1 MEGYIHHPFPLRGET
16 ETKKKREKKKVE
28 KRKKEQPPHPSTL
41 PGVRLRQ
48 MDPES
53 RVQAR
58 TTHNDGNTTTPTAL
72 LRLGKANGMVGLS
85 GHAWT
90 EGRKDGNCPGD

>member
-1 MEGYIHHPFPLRGET
+1 
-16 ETKKKREKKKVE
+16 
-28 KRKKEQPPHPSTL
+28 
-41 PGVRLRQ
+41 

-72 LRLGKANGMVGLS
+72 LRLGKADGMVGLS